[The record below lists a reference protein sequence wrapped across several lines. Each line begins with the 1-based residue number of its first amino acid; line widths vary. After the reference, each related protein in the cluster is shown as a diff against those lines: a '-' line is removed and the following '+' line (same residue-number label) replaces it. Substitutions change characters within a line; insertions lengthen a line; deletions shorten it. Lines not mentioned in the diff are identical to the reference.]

1 VHVLVDALRTA
12 RLGKVKLSLFGVTVE
27 PYVSELLRD
36 AEDIENLELRAFGSF
51 EPAHLPGLLSDVD
64 VVVVPSIWPET
75 YSIVIREAFACG
87 IPVIASRL
95 GALPEGIRDGEN
107 GLLFEPG
114 STVGLAAILR
124 MLDSERS
131 RLDALRNGIRETDWI
146 TTRERTDQLRALLSE
161 VVAKRPASSQAS
173 SELIELAVL
182 RDFLSTA
189 APSEG

>member
-1 VHVLVDALRTA
+1 
-12 RLGKVKLSLFGVTVE
+12 
-27 PYVSELLRD
+27 
-36 AEDIENLELRAFGSF
+36 
-51 EPAHLPGLLSDVD
+51 VD

-114 STVGLAAILR
+114 STVGLAAILQ
-124 MLDSERS
+124 MLDGDRP
-131 RLDALRNGIRETDWI
+131 RLDALGKGIRETDWI

-173 SELIELAVL
+173 SEFIELAVL
-182 RDFLSTA
+182 RDFLSA
-189 APSEG
+189 GAPSEG